1 MIRKIRKNN
10 ISKTYLILAGHESGG
25 ENGLYDH
32 EVCINANHYTPV
44 SDSLIPTGEIAPV
57 ASKPIFDLRIPKR
70 LGDMLP
76 KCPGGENNG
85 YDHNFCVNDNFVQNQ
100 DHYDMR

>member
-1 MIRKIRKNN
+1 MYDQNN
-10 ISKTYLILAGHESGG
+10 DDMLSLLAGHESGG

-44 SDSLIPTGEIAPV
+44 SDSLIPTGEIASV

-70 LGDMLP
+70 LSDMLP

-85 YDHNFCVNDNFVQNQ
+85 YDHNFCINDNFVQSQ
-100 DHYDMR
+100 DGCDMR